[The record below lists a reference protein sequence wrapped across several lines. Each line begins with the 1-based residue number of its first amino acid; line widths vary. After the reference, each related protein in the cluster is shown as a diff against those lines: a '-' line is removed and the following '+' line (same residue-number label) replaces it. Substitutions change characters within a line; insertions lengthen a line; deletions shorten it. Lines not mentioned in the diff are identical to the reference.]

1 MRKVRKSML
10 NEKLKQKIDERNKRW
25 REHPETCHVTVNA
38 TSLEELENDV
48 RECTNLDTLIPGE
61 SREAYIVRLKKSAKE
76 C

>member
-1 MRKVRKSML
+1 ML

-25 REHPETCHVTVNA
+25 RDHPETCHVTVNA
-38 TSLEELENDV
+38 TSLKELENDV

-61 SREAYIVRLKKSAKE
+61 SREAYVVRLKKSAKE